1 MFHLPEKR
9 GLNRLLQIAMMI
21 AMASC
26 FFMVIITIL
35 DVLSRH
41 LLKQPI
47 PGVIELNEVLMVAVV
62 FLGLGFAQKEGAHI
76 RAELFISRL
85 SQKWRKRFESFALVL
100 GLVFWTL
107 LLIQSTSKAWES
119 FLTKEYREG
128 LIKFPI
134 WPARWALAIGIGL
147 LCLQLIKDIYLSW
160 VSKKK

>member
-1 MFHLPEKR
+1 MNPVREKWS
-9 GLNRLLQIAMMI
+9 LNYILQLAMVI

-35 DVLSRH
+35 DVTSRH

-47 PGVIELNEVLMVAVV
+47 AGVIELNEVLMVAVV

-85 SQKWRKRFESFALVL
+85 SKRQRKRFDVFALMISL
-100 GLVFWTL
+100 LFWTIL
-107 LLIQSTSKAWES
+107 LVQSLSKAWDS

-134 WPARWALAIGIGL
+134 WPARWALAFGIGL
-147 LCLQLIKDIYLSW
+147 LCFQLVREIYQFF
-160 VSKKK
+160 VMKKT